1 MAAEMDWDKTV
12 GAAEDV
18 RRIFEHIPA
27 ILVGLEGPDHRFVAV
42 NAAYRGFSPLLDTVG
57 QPAREVYPELEGQQI
72 YEMLD
77 RVYQTG
83 EPQSGSEWRLQTDY
97 DGSGVEERYF
107 DFVVTPRR
115 RADGSIEGVQLI
127 VDDVTSRVR
136 ARQAAEARVEELSER
151 YRNVRDSATVMQ
163 QALLA
168 ASVPVVPGADIA
180 AEYLVA
186 AEDTAAGGDWF
197 DALAL
202 GDRLVLVVGDVVGHG
217 VEAAA
222 VMSQLRTALRM
233 QISAGYTVV
242 EALEAVDRFHK
253 QVPGSKSATMC
264 VGSLDFTSGEFQYCT
279 AGHPPPLLV
288 TADASARYVE
298 PTGAGPLGSG
308 TGFPVRSEVLNIG
321 DAILFYTDGLIERPG
336 RPLEA
341 STAEF
346 ADLAASIASGSGG
359 FVLDAPARPIDRLC
373 SDTLEL
379 LLRSTG
385 YNDDVTLLA
394 MQRRAPT
401 PPLHITLDA
410 TINAART
417 VRAQLREWLAEIG
430 ADHSDIADI
439 VHAISEFVE
448 NAVEHGYA
456 TDVSKGIVVE
466 AALAGDGNVRA
477 SVIDRG
483 QWKDHRDGAR
493 GRGRGL
499 AMAEAL
505 VSEAR
510 IMHGAG
516 GTTATLTHR
525 LSRPARFVT
534 DTMVRRAAFQQTIDS
549 EFVSL
554 VESGRIVVRGD
565 VDSTTA
571 ATLDRQIAVESR
583 SGIAPVTI
591 DLSAVTHLGSAGVGA
606 LAAACD
612 RARKQGTECVLV
624 APPGSP
630 AHHVLSL
637 VPPRRKPA
645 TSPLE
650 PIDRRVICMQ
660 TVHALKHGGAKS
672 HEHQRQRA
680 EEPRLVAYC
689 IRFELRACAGRA
701 ILGRVLRGLL
711 YKLDTGGDVELGV
724 DVGEVCL
731 HGTR

>member
-242 EALEAVDRFHK
+242 EALEAVDRF
-253 QVPGSKSATMC
+253 QAPFGVVEVKSGW
-264 VGSLDFTSGEFQYCT
+264 VNS
-279 AGHPPPLLV
+279 
-288 TADASARYVE
+288 DAQ
-298 PTGAGPLGSG
+298 
-308 TGFPVRSEVLNIG
+308 RS
-321 DAILFYTDGLIERPG
+321 DAI
-336 RPLEA
+336 A
-341 STAEF
+341 
-346 ADLAASIASGSGG
+346 
-359 FVLDAPARPIDRLC
+359 
-373 SDTLEL
+373 
-379 LLRSTG
+379 
-385 YNDDVTLLA
+385 
-394 MQRRAPT
+394 
-401 PPLHITLDA
+401 
-410 TINAART
+410 
-417 VRAQLREWLAEIG
+417 
-430 ADHSDIADI
+430 
-439 VHAISEFVE
+439 
-448 NAVEHGYA
+448 
-456 TDVSKGIVVE
+456 
-466 AALAGDGNVRA
+466 AALARA
-477 SVIDRG
+477 LPLSMSLLGVQFVMGTAAAHALDRWRSSGGVI
-483 QWKDHRDGAR
+483 A
-493 GRGRGL
+493 
-499 AMAEAL
+499 
-505 VSEAR
+505 AR
-510 IMHGAG
+510 IPAAAYPDERYRTKMIWWDRR
-516 GTTATLTHR
+516 TLANHAEPKQ
-525 LSRPARFVT
+525 LSR
-534 DTMVRRAAFQQTIDS
+534 M
-549 EFVSL
+549 L
-554 VESGRIVVRGD
+554 VESRKLLRD
-565 VDSTTA
+565 VEALSATTA
-571 ATLDRQIAVESR
+571 AT
-583 SGIAPVTI
+583 
-591 DLSAVTHLGSAGVGA
+591 AG
-606 LAAACD
+606 
-612 RARKQGTECVLV
+612 
-624 APPGSP
+624 
-630 AHHVLSL
+630 
-637 VPPRRKPA
+637 
-645 TSPLE
+645 
-650 PIDRRVICMQ
+650 
-660 TVHALKHGGAKS
+660 
-672 HEHQRQRA
+672 A
-680 EEPRLVAYC
+680 EQ
-689 IRFELRACAGRA
+689 
-701 ILGRVLRGLL
+701 
-711 YKLDTGGDVELGV
+711 
-724 DVGEVCL
+724 
-731 HGTR
+731 

>member
-456 TDVSKGIVVE
+456 TDVSKGIVVA

-624 APPGSP
+624 AHPAARRTMSCRWSSCPLSAPTPRTSSPRSRRLNEPARAFRRPSP
-630 AHHVLSL
+630 A
-637 VPPRRKPA
+637 
-645 TSPLE
+645 
-650 PIDRRVICMQ
+650 RVHD
-660 TVHALKHGGAKS
+660 TTWHNRESFGETLGGSK
-672 HEHQRQRA
+672 
-680 EEPRLVAYC
+680 
-689 IRFELRACAGRA
+689 
-701 ILGRVLRGLL
+701 
-711 YKLDTGGDVELGV
+711 
-724 DVGEVCL
+724 
-731 HGTR
+731 